1 MIDEKNETSQA
12 MTNEQYL
19 QELRQRINAKAEEMV
34 KINYT
39 GGKKASK
46 TVRWTLIAFVV
57 ALFVGIE
64 VYFYKEN
71 NFWEINAL
79 MAVCMIVCIIGF
91 YFMTLIMRCFLSR
104 MKNASTAP
112 QYYRAVK
119 RLILTHKLRYLI
131 PLAMAWVAGDL
142 FSSRLSSFMSYTSSI
157 PAGIACIIGTIIG
170 ASMRNWHLD
179 EDFCYDVEELSD
191 LIKQESA
198 D

>member
-1 MIDEKNETSQA
+1 MIDEINETSQA

-34 KINYT
+34 NINYT
-39 GGKKASK
+39 GVQKASK
-46 TVRWTLIAFVV
+46 TLRWTVIAVLV
-57 ALFVGIE
+57 ALLVGVE

-71 NFWEINAL
+71 NFGEINAL
-79 MAVCMIVCIIGF
+79 MAVFMIVCFIGS
-91 YFMTLIMRCFLSR
+91 YLMTLIMRCFLSR
-104 MKNASTAP
+104 MKNARTAP

-131 PLAMAWVAGDL
+131 PLAMALVAGDIL
-142 FSSRLSSFMSYTSSI
+142 TSQLSNFTYTSSI
-157 PAGIACIIGTIIG
+157 PSGIACIIGFIIG
-170 ASMRNWHLD
+170 SAMRNWYLD
-179 EDFCYDVEELSD
+179 EDFRYDVEELGD

>member
-1 MIDEKNETSQA
+1 MIDEKNEANQA

-34 KINYT
+34 KINFK
-39 GGKKASK
+39 GGQKASK
-46 TVRWTLIAFVV
+46 TLRWTVIAVLV
-57 ALFVGIE
+57 ALLVGVE
-64 VYFYKEN
+64 VFFYKEN

-79 MAVCMIVCIIGF
+79 MVVFMIVCFIGS
-91 YFMTLIMRCFLSR
+91 YLMTLIMRCFLSR

-112 QYYRAVK
+112 RYYRAVK

-131 PLAMAWVAGDL
+131 PLAMALVAGDIL
-142 FSSRLSSFMSYTSSI
+142 TSQLSNLAYTSSI
-157 PAGIACIIGTIIG
+157 PSGIACIIGIMI
-170 ASMRNWHLD
+170 AAAMRNWYLD
-179 EDFCYDVEELSD
+179 EDFRYDVEELGD